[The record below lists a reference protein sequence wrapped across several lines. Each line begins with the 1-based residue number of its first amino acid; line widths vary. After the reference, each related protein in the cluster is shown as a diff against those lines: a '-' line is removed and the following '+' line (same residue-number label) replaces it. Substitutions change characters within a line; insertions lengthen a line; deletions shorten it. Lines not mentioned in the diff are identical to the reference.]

1 MTEIHSFDSFPITL
15 LVRADIVRL
24 NMQILIATAIER
36 DDAPLRNL
44 PPSRTDSN
52 QGIVGKENPSQ
63 VSFRL
68 ASAGKYWRMLVS
80 TGECW

>member
-15 LVRADIVRL
+15 LVHADIVRL

-44 PPSRTDSN
+44 PPSRTDSD
-52 QGIVGKENPSQ
+52 QGTVEEREPLPSILPTGK
-63 VSFRL
+63 
-68 ASAGKYWRMLVS
+68 
-80 TGECW
+80 CW

>member
-36 DDAPLRNL
+36 DDAH
-44 PPSRTDSN
+44 
-52 QGIVGKENPSQ
+52 
-63 VSFRL
+63 
-68 ASAGKYWRMLVS
+68 VS
-80 TGECW
+80 TPLHPSLNSG